1 MPTRTSST
9 CRVRPSTLKRWA
21 SRPRALPALDIDFQ
35 SDSKL
40 AKASDALTATLT
52 SLRSTASTFGANLG
66 VVQTR
71 QDFSKDLIST
81 LKAGAD
87 DLVLAD
93 TNEEGAKLLALQTR
107 QQLSQTALTLS
118 NQATQAVL
126 RLF

>member
-1 MPTRTSST
+1 
-9 CRVRPSTLKRWA
+9 
-21 SRPRALPALDIDFQ
+21 
-35 SDSKL
+35 
-40 AKASDALTATLT
+40 
-52 SLRSTASTFGANLG
+52 ANLG

-71 QDFSKDLIST
+71 QDFSKDLIAT

-118 NQATQAVL
+118 NQADQAVL
-126 RLF
+126 RLFS